1 MQSVLTTHAHVGDFQ
16 VLYEAGV
23 AGVNVVER
31 LVIDSQRALAPSR
44 ALPADHIQNVRRTAQ
59 VSRVFQHRLEP
70 WLNLHAPTDFH
81 STISGTQH
89 HDDVTSATARRE
101 SFTGA
106 ILGDYIYRYSKN
118 ITRVLD
124 SLKIKDWKA
133 SPLQYS
139 VPFSPGHIIITIF
152 SISTTFYHML
162 TRVT

>member
-44 ALPADHIQNVRRTAQ
+44 ALPADHIQDVRRTAQ

-70 WLNLHAPTDFH
+70 GLNLHAPTDFH

-89 HDDVTSATARRE
+89 HDDVTSATARLE
-101 SFTGA
+101 IFTGA
-106 ILGDYIYRYSKN
+106 IFSDVIYRYSED
-118 ITRVLD
+118 ITKVLD
-124 SLKIKDWKA
+124 SLEIKDWKA

-139 VPFSPGHIIITIF
+139 MPFSPGHIIITIF
-152 SISTTFYHML
+152 SISTTSCHML
-162 TRVT
+162 TYVA